1 MKFIALSGSY
11 REDGVTEQAAKALLE
26 GAKSKGAQTSFVAL
40 RDKNIQFCTNC
51 RHCMQQP
58 GEEPGECT
66 QADDMKDLIR
76 ECLASDVLVIVS
88 PINFYSATAMSKK
101 FLERLVPMG
110 YWSWD
115 MHSPKMRFKR
125 KTRRAVLM
133 ASSAMPAI
141 MLQLLMPRSMD
152 VLKHTAESLGAKVVK
167 RLRYGLVGMKPHV
180 ELSPKAL
187 KKAFD
192 LGAKLATGL

>member
-11 REDGVTEQAAKALLE
+11 RKDGVTEQAAKALLE
-26 GAKSKGAQTSFVAL
+26 GAASKGAQTGFVAL

-51 RHCMQQP
+51 RNCNQQP

-66 QADDMKDLIR
+66 LEDDMKSLIR
-76 ECLASDVLVIVS
+76 ECLASDVLVVAS

-101 FLERLVPMG
+101 FLERLVPFG
-110 YWSWD
+110 YWPWD
-115 MHSPKMRFKR
+115 MPSPKMRLKGTAR
-125 KTRRAVLM
+125 KAVLM
-133 ASSAMPAI
+133 SSSAAPAFI
-141 MLQLLMPRSMD
+141 MSLLMLRSTD
-152 VLKHTAESLGAKVVK
+152 ILKHTAKTFGAKVVK
-167 RLRYGLVGMKPHV
+167 NLRYGLVGMKPHV

-192 LGAKLATGL
+192 LGAKLASN